1 MEIKMSASLSKVL
14 ITGSFFL
21 VIFFLGFLLSR
32 SGKPYPGLL
41 FNLHKLV
48 ALGALVYVAV
58 MVYNAHRAAP
68 FTPVA
73 SILALFTGLCFV
85 ATIITGGLQN
95 IDRSP
100 SFLAIIHRF
109 SPYLALLGTSAIL
122 YFLLSRGD

>member
-1 MEIKMSASLSKVL
+1 MNASLSKVI

-21 VIFFLGFLLSR
+21 VIFLLGFLLSR

-41 FNLHKLV
+41 FNIHKLI

-68 FTPVA
+68 LAPAVI
-73 SILALFTGLCFV
+73 ILVLFTGVCFV
-85 ATIITGGLQN
+85 LTIVAGGLLN

-109 SPYLALLGTSAIL
+109 SPYLTLLGTAATL
-122 YFLLSRGD
+122 YFLLSRVD